1 MAMAMK
7 DEFTTRMH
15 SELLEGEMP
24 LSELKLWAVFGAL
37 KQGKSK
43 AEACVN
49 EGLTVEEWEEGF
61 RKLRPDSI
69 FLK

>member
-43 AEACVN
+43 AEACAN

-61 RKLRPDSI
+61 RILRPDSI

>member
-1 MAMAMK
+1 MK
-7 DEFTTRMH
+7 EEFTTRMH

-43 AEACVN
+43 AEACAK
-49 EGLTVEEWEEGF
+49 ERMTVEEWEEGF